1 MVSVAEWFRRKIVVL
16 VYGGSIP
23 FRHPITGT
31 VVGSSERDRNS
42 GRGST
47 GSDIYPGGEIWLDAL
62 DLGSSAVRHEGSS
75 PSRGTNTTRSL

>member
-1 MVSVAEWFRRKIVVL
+1 MVSVAERFRRKIVVL
-16 VYGGSIP
+16 VYAGSNP
-23 FRHPITGT
+23 VGHPITGI
-31 VVGSSERDRNS
+31 VVDSLERDRSS

-47 GSDIYPGGEIWLDAL
+47 DGDIYPGGEIWLDAL